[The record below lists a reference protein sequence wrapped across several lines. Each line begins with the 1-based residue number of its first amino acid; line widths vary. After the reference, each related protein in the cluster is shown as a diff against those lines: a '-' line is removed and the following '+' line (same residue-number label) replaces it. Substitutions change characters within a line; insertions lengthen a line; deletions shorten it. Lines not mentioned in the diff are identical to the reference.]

1 MPPGLL
7 WKKTIA
13 KIFFFFFLFYA
24 YRVFSRYPAAT
35 TGQPVP
41 FVLMDMRRKKKTDA
55 CRREKRSCI
64 SPPPHFILK
73 KRGRIIFERG
83 KKKMS
88 SRLKVASFSLPTS
101 RISSYGSMLVNRWL
115 WILFKYKKGRMTCM
129 YLKMRICSSPSDDDT
144 PHSCNTIWKR
154 LGVIKESLCL
164 NWNFLFFLCGSV
176 ILIFY
181 KK

>member
-13 KIFFFFFLFYA
+13 KIFFSSSFFMHTGSFQGIPPRPPANLFP
-24 YRVFSRYPAAT
+24 SCWWIWEE
-35 TGQPVP
+35 
-41 FVLMDMRRKKKTDA
+41 KKKTDA

-129 YLKMRICSSPSDDDT
+129 YLKMRIYSSPSDDDT

>member
-13 KIFFFFFLFYA
+13 KIFFFSPSFFMHTGSFQGIPPRPPANLFPSCWWIWEEKKRQM
-24 YRVFSRYPAAT
+24 RV
-35 TGQPVP
+35 G
-41 FVLMDMRRKKKTDA
+41 
-55 CRREKRSCI
+55 EKNVRAFL
-64 SPPPHFILK
+64 PPPHFILK

-83 KKKMS
+83 EKKMS
-88 SRLKVASFSLPTS
+88 SRFKVASFSLPTS

-164 NWNFLFFLCGSV
+164 NWNFLFFYAGVLS
-176 ILIFY
+176 
-181 KK
+181 